1 MIDVTYISITSKS
14 DKEAN
19 RESAKKKTAVPTM
32 ATWGWLKLVP
42 KDFHFKMTKKLTHLY
57 HDINKKIKTL
67 KWSKMIVRV
76 TMTMSQ

>member
-19 RESAKKKTAVPTM
+19 RESAKKNCSSYDGHL
-32 ATWGWLKLVP
+32 GWLKLVP

-67 KWSKMIVRV
+67 K
-76 TMTMSQ
+76 